1 MLLNYIFIL
10 ATFFYHTQSF
20 SKQTQTYSLLHP
32 YSSSKQTHL
41 WAKQKQH
48 QKQSPISP
56 IYKPRT
62 SNQENY
68 CQAINDGNN
77 QIIIGVGPA
86 GTGKT
91 LFACKYAVQELRKNN
106 IDKIVITRP
115 IVTVEEDVGYLP
127 GNLKNKM
134 EPWTRPLFD
143 IMGEYYNPRDISA
156 MIANGVIE
164 IAPLAFMRGRTFKNA
179 IVIADEMQNSSP
191 NQMLMI
197 LTRLGSNTK
206 LILTGDLK
214 QSDRYEDNGLKDA
227 LDKLRHYEGDKTNIS
242 IIEFD
247 DVDIQRS
254 PIVAKILNIY
264 NDVVVHHR
272 KLPIPTKEECDNH
285 EETVQSSPSNPTNPI
300 KPKTSKTKK
309 NKRPPRNNDAAMI
322 PIEWMHP

>member
-1 MLLNYIFIL
+1 MLLHRFFLFATLFAHSWSFFLEPHHHHHENKPIF
-10 ATFFYHTQSF
+10 HMKSQNN
-20 SKQTQTYSLLHP
+20 HP
-32 YSSSKQTHL
+32 KTKHRSMAPLYN
-41 WAKQKQH
+41 
-48 QKQSPISP
+48 
-56 IYKPRT
+56 PRT

-68 CQAINDGNN
+68 YQAINDNNN

-106 IDKIVITRP
+106 IDKIIITRP

-143 IMGEYYNPRDISA
+143 IMGEYYNQRDISA

-191 NQMLMI
+191 NQMLMM
-197 LTRLGSNTK
+197 LTRLGTNTK

-227 LDKLRHYEGDKTNIS
+227 LEKIRRYEGDKTNIT

-247 DVDIQRS
+247 DGDIQRS
-254 PIVAKILNIY
+254 PIVSKVLNIY
-264 NDVVVHHR
+264 NNIVTNYNRSHLPLPTTDECEEHDKTNKPNISKKQRNKKLR
-272 KLPIPTKEECDNH
+272 KGGSD
-285 EETVQSSPSNPTNPI
+285 
-300 KPKTSKTKK
+300 
-309 NKRPPRNNDAAMI
+309 DAAMI
-322 PIEWMHP
+322 PYDWI

>member
-1 MLLNYIFIL
+1 MLMKYMFLI
-10 ATFFYHTQSF
+10 ATLFCCTQSF
-20 SKQTQTYSLLHP
+20 HP
-32 YSSSKQTHL
+32 YSNTNLNPNPNLCSIRLKTHL
-41 WAKQKQH
+41 WAKQNQR
-48 QKQSPISP
+48 QKSMAPL
-56 IYKPRT
+56 YKPRT
-62 SNQENY
+62 IHQENY
-68 CQAINDGNN
+68 YQAINDNQN

-143 IMGEYYNPRDISA
+143 IMGEYYNQRDISA
-156 MIANGVIE
+156 MITNGVIE

-191 NQMLMI
+191 NQMLMM
-197 LTRLGSNTK
+197 LTRLGTNTK

-227 LDKLRHYEGDKTNIS
+227 LEKIRRYEGDKTNIT

-247 DVDIQRS
+247 DGDIQRS
-254 PIVAKILNIY
+254 PIVSKVLNIY
-264 NDVVVHHR
+264 NNVVPNHNRSH
-272 KLPIPTKEECDNH
+272 LPLPTKEEC
-285 EETVQSSPSNPTNPI
+285 EEHNKNITKPI
-300 KPKTSKTKK
+300 ISKKQRNKK
-309 NKRPPRNNDAAMI
+309 PRNGGSDDAAMI
-322 PIEWMHP
+322 PYDWI

>member
-1 MLLNYIFIL
+1 MAPL
-10 ATFFYHTQSF
+10 
-20 SKQTQTYSLLHP
+20 
-32 YSSSKQTHL
+32 
-41 WAKQKQH
+41 
-48 QKQSPISP
+48 
-56 IYKPRT
+56 YKPRT
-62 SNQENY
+62 IHQENY
-68 CQAINDGNN
+68 YQAINDNQN

-143 IMGEYYNPRDISA
+143 IMVEYYNQRDISA

-191 NQMLMI
+191 NQMLMM
-197 LTRLGSNTK
+197 LTRLGTNTK

-227 LDKLRHYEGDKTNIS
+227 LEKIRRYEGDKTNIT

-247 DVDIQRS
+247 DGDIQRS
-254 PIVAKILNIY
+254 PIVSKVLNIY
-264 NDVVVHHR
+264 NNVVPNHNRNH
-272 KLPIPTKEECDNH
+272 LPIPTKEEC
-285 EETVQSSPSNPTNPI
+285 EEHNKNITKPI
-300 KPKTSKTKK
+300 ISKKQRNKK
-309 NKRPPRNNDAAMI
+309 PRNGGSDDAAMI
-322 PIEWMHP
+322 PYDWI